1 MGGGAI
7 AQGGFTLLF
16 AALGLLSLVWLVS
29 DRHRPLLVVGNLLH
43 LGMAVSMAAMVWV
56 APSAAAVVVQL
67 VVFGTGA
74 LWFAMLAGLR
84 ATGRVRRR
92 AVGEH
97 GVWQLIGHAVMMTAM
112 VWMVAVMGMSGA
124 GTSGHEHV
132 GLSTWPALFG
142 VAATAGLVVTAV
154 LLVVAGVDCVRSSGV
169 WRRHSG
175 DLAGGAAMSLGMAAM
190 CWAMLG

>member
-1 MGGGAI
+1 
-7 AQGGFTLLF
+7 
-16 AALGLLSLVWLVS
+16 
-29 DRHRPLLVVGNLLH
+29 
-43 LGMAVSMAAMVWV
+43 MVWV

-154 LLVVAGVDCVRSSGV
+154 LL
-169 WRRHSG
+169 
-175 DLAGGAAMSLGMAAM
+175 
-190 CWAMLG
+190 